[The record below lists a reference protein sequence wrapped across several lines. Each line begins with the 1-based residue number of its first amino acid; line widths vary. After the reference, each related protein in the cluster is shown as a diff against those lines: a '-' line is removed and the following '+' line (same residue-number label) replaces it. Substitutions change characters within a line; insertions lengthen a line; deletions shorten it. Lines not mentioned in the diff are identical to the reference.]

1 MAVNINTLI
10 GGNITVTIGG
20 STPTG
25 HSDTRVTYTTASGH
39 TDWSGEIV
47 GELTQESIPN
57 VYDIETLDIGTGVTS
72 IGEFGFLD
80 MVYDLKTIIFPN
92 TLVSIG
98 KGAFNKDDGITSITI
113 PDSVTSIGVQAF
125 YGCISLTSVTI
136 TANGGN
142 ALDVKQMVID
152 AIDDTSIS
160 DNITWNMPS

>member
-1 MAVNINTLI
+1 M
-10 GGNITVTIGG
+10 
-20 STPTG
+20 
-25 HSDTRVTYTTASGH
+25 
-39 TDWSGEIV
+39 
-47 GELTQESIPN
+47 
-57 VYDIETLDIGTGVTS
+57 
-72 IGEFGFLD
+72 
-80 MVYDLKTIIFPN
+80 
-92 TLVSIG
+92 VSIG